1 MGSTSSSCCKMEQ
14 ALITMLD
21 TDYLVKDSFL
31 LLWSLWSVDSELV
44 DVIQRNR
51 INRRYWS
58 PVGGISV
65 YLSIDPSI

>member
-1 MGSTSSSCCKMEQ
+1 MEQ

-51 INRRYWS
+51 INRRYWF
-58 PVGGISV
+58 PVGDISV
-65 YLSIDPSI
+65 YLSIDPSIRERWRDNRER